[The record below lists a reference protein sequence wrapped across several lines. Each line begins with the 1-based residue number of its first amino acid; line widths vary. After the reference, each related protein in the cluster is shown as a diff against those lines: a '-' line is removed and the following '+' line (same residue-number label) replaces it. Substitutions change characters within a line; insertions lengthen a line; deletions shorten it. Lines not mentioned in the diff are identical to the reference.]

1 MMTPR
6 SPTPARRRRRRC
18 GCTASRSTWLR
29 MRAVARRH
37 AYVLARSPHRLFDV
51 TLWPLVDVLLF
62 GALATYVGG
71 GHATG
76 GGQAAGYLI
85 AGIVLWHVVYQS
97 QISVSTGLL
106 EETWSRNLLNLMV
119 TPIREVEYVGGV
131 ALFGMFKLVV
141 GVGVVALG
149 ALVFY
154 SFDVSTL
161 GFGLVPIAAVLLLV
175 GWTHRPVRHRRGA
188 AVRLRCRGA
197 GLGRDVRRDAAVGIF
212 YPVDALPGGPAA
224 GRARPAHDARVR
236 RAARSWSTAHGLDW
250 GQIAIAAAE
259 TVGFA
264 VLAGLVPG
272 AHAARLPPPRAHH
285 PLHLSRRAA
294 RSRL

>member
-1 MMTPR
+1 MSDVTAGA
-6 SPTPARRRRRRC
+6 PARLR
-18 GCTASRSTWLR
+18 GLPLTWLR

-51 TLWPLVDVLLF
+51 TLWPLVDALLF

-71 GHATG
+71 GHATSQG
-76 GGQAAGYLI
+76 SRAAGYLV

-119 TPIREVEYVGGV
+119 TPIREIEYVGGV
-131 ALFGMFKLVV
+131 ALFGMLKLAM

-161 GFGLVPIAAVLLLV
+161 GLGLVPIAAVLLFV
-175 GWTHRPVRHRRGA
+175 GWTIALFVIGVVLRYGSGA
-188 AVRLRCRGA
+188 EALAWGVMFVVMPLS
-197 GLGRDVRRDAAVGIF
+197 GIF
-212 YPVDALPGGPAA
+212 YPVDALPAA
-224 GRARPAHDARVR
+224 LQPIALALPTTHAFMALRGLVDGAP
-236 RAARSWSTAHGLDW
+236 LDW
-250 GQIAIAAAE
+250 TQIGIATVE

-264 VLAGLVPG
+264 ILAMWFLVRMLRVFRRRGLIT
-272 AHAARLPPPRAHH
+272 RFT
-285 PLHLSRRAA
+285 
-294 RSRL
+294 